1 MNAYT
6 FNGIQVIILF
16 TSEANGAQPIHTC
29 NDLGLYRTEDVPGEV
44 GLLTEDDAYSG
55 YNGPAEIVCT
65 RCVNPEN
72 EEHLTEG
79 YWTKDWAEA
88 DLAERELCTRTT
100 ERHDWTSR
108 RTETER
114 RLEEAS
120 EANALDEAAADA
132 FRKEWEQTAAALT
145 EGFSSPLGKAVTAPA
160 FDELLEAAHAH
171 VTDRLEQLARTEG
184 YHLHTDPREAI
195 AAALAASDMNA
206 AQLSAAAGIAT
217 SSISRYLNGRDGLNY
232 DNLCKV
238 LRALGIRLIY

>member
-16 TSEANGAQPIHTC
+16 TSETNGAHPIHTC

-72 EEHLTEG
+72 EEHLT
-79 YWTKDWAEA
+79 
-88 DLAERELCTRTT
+88 ERELCTRTT

-145 EGFSSPLGKAVTAPA
+145 EGLSSPRGKAVTAPA

-171 VTDRLEQLARTEG
+171 VTDHLEQLARTEG

-232 DNLCKV
+232 DNLCKA